1 MKKTRKKQI
10 EQIQEKLIALMEKE
24 GTGWTRQWVQ
34 TLAPWNIKSKK
45 AYRGMNNFF
54 LSLTKPEFD
63 SESYQI
69 TDPDGNVIEECGDY
83 VDDSPVWGTFKQW
96 NELGYRIK
104 KGSKASR
111 VVFSAVL
118 DKKISWLDDREK
130 AAVKAGGKI
139 PTYFT
144 WKEFNVFNAVQ
155 VEGIDSDTISE
166 WCGNSKHTKELS
178 KEKLENIRKFVAN
191 TKAHI
196 IHNEH
201 NMMGASD
208 GAYYTPSSDIISIPI
223 MDKFDDDVSYYG
235 TLLHELIHWTGAED
249 RLDRD
254 IKNSFGSEDYAKE
267 ELVAEIGAAILCQLL
282 GIETTIRA
290 NHAQYLN
297 GWIKYIKED
306 SKVMVQAF
314 TKATKAVD
322 YLYSFQE
329 EMEEEDAA

>member
-1 MKKTRKKQI
+1 
-10 EQIQEKLIALMEKE
+10 
-24 GTGWTRQWVQ
+24 
-34 TLAPWNIKSKK
+34 
-45 AYRGMNNFF
+45 
-54 LSLTKPEFD
+54 
-63 SESYQI
+63 
-69 TDPDGNVIEECGDY
+69 
-83 VDDSPVWGTFKQW
+83 
-96 NELGYRIK
+96 
-104 KGSKASR
+104 
-111 VVFSAVL
+111 
-118 DKKISWLDDREK
+118 
-130 AAVKAGGKI
+130 
-139 PTYFT
+139 
-144 WKEFNVFNAVQ
+144 
-155 VEGIDSDTISE
+155 
-166 WCGNSKHTKELS
+166 
-178 KEKLENIRKFVAN
+178 
-191 TKAHI
+191 
-196 IHNEH
+196 
-201 NMMGASD
+201 MMGASD

-297 GWIKYIKED
+297 GWIKSIKED